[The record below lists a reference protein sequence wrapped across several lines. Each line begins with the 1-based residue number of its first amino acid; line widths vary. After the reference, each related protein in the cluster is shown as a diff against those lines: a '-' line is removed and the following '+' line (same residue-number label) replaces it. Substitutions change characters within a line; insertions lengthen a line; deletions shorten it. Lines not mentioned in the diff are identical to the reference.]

1 MKVISK
7 VELNT
12 QAIAKLESSAKEAME
27 LTMEAFKT
35 EILNAQVIPRSEDG
49 DLSKS
54 QAVSFGI
61 TTKGMTGYISYNTP
75 YARRLY
81 YHPEYNFRQDINV
94 NARGRWLDEWIYG
107 PRKDWLT
114 GAFLQ
119 FWKSKAGGVIK

>member
-1 MKVISK
+1 VKVTTKI
-7 VELNT
+7 ELNA

-27 LTMEAFKT
+27 LTMEALKT
-35 EILNAQVIPRSEDG
+35 EINNAQVVPRDHG
-49 DLSKS
+49 DLTMSTG
-54 QAVSFGI
+54 VSFGI

-81 YHPEYNFRQDINV
+81 FHPEYNFRTDKNT
-94 NARGRWLDEWIYG
+94 NARGRWLDEWVYG

-119 FWKSKAGGVIK
+119 FWKMQAGGVIK